1 MNKILVEVSV
11 GELLDKISILE
22 IKQEKIKDTESLKFI
37 NDEYNVLKA
46 GLDKNIKTDENL
58 KNLFNSLKE
67 INSKL
72 WIIEDD
78 KRMCEKNKDFGEK
91 FIKLSRDVH
100 FLNDNRAKI
109 KLEIK
114 KEKIKDSEKLKFIN
128 DEYNVLKE
136 QLNNNVKSDKKLDDF
151 FKSLKEINSK
161 LWVIEDEK
169 RLCEKN
175 KDFGEKF
182 IKLSRDVH
190 FLNDNR
196 AKIKLE
202 INNHTGSK
210 IREIKEYTNY

>member
-22 IKQEKIKDTESLKFI
+22 IKKEKIKDEKNLNFI
-37 NDEYNVLKA
+37 NDEYKILKA
-46 GLDKNIKTDENL
+46 ELDQNIKSD
-58 KNLFNSLKE
+58 
-67 INSKL
+67 
-72 WIIEDD
+72 
-78 KRMCEKNKDFGEK
+78 
-91 FIKLSRDVH
+91 
-100 FLNDNRAKI
+100 
-109 KLEIK
+109 
-114 KEKIKDSEKLKFIN
+114 EKL
-128 DEYNVLKE
+128 
-136 QLNNNVKSDKKLDDF
+136 QKLF
-151 FKSLKEINSK
+151 QSLKEINSK

-175 KDFGEKF
+175 SNFGDGF

-190 FLNDNR
+190 FLNDDR